1 MAAVTGTLTHKHGD
15 AEYRMAL
22 TMLGLADLQD
32 RFGMD
37 IGGIL
42 SDTPPA
48 LPPFRVIVEIVAA
61 GLMRGEG
68 MDRDEALPLADE
80 MTTADKLLWQRVWN
94 TSFPPPAEP
103 GNAPAP
109 TKAKPKR

>member
-94 TSFPPPAEP
+94 TSFPAPS
-103 GNAPAP
+103 GNADAP